1 MKVGKLKDK
10 KVYYAQAQKARVIG
24 FEEVVRDIS
33 EMSSLTTGDVRN
45 AIDRIAYYL
54 KRELTAGNVVQL
66 GQIGTFSLTA
76 YGRCLT
82 DPTEVDAL
90 SVRKPKIKVHI
101 NKYLRGAIDAYSVS
115 VYNPYR
121 RKDEG
126 GGSGATLPGGSGG
139 AQGGSTEGGGSRDPE
154 SSL

>member
-1 MKVGKLKDK
+1 MKMGKYKDQ
-10 KVYYAQAQKARVIG
+10 KVYYAQAQKSRLID
-24 FEEVVRDIS
+24 FDEVVRDIS

-82 DPTEVDAL
+82 DPTQIDAH
-90 SVRKPKIKVHI
+90 SVRKPKIRVHI
-101 NKYLRGAIDAYSVS
+101 NKYLRGAINEYSVS
-115 VYNPYR
+115 VHNPYR
-121 RKDEG
+121 RKDESA
-126 GGSGATLPGGSGG
+126 GSGSTLPGGSGG
-139 AQGGSTEGGGSRDPE
+139 TQGGSAGREGGSDPE